1 MSKDR
6 LSDYQWPSRAAR
18 TDTRPVRFD
27 LDSERETDRRR
38 AERSLRGSR
47 DVSGY
52 ADEDNVFASGR
63 NRIGRE
69 RFLDRNIVDRERSLS
84 PKFTEEPLASDNS
97 DIIITA
103 GPDSNDEY
111 GGPAHSYRRRR
122 SSAYSPPREETS
134 HYSRPRNRWRL
145 NRSLGQRRESL
156 ESSVASSASDSDI
169 SDDAYSFTLTRHKRT
184 PSGIEIISDATSE
197 ASEGDIG
204 GLEPEKIATQS
215 LLAPKTQ
222 NVYHS
227 RYTGE
232 GSVGGVQSARI
243 TVLPTPPQSHGA
255 KKNRPPLFK
264 WIHFEDSNMN
274 FDDYQN
280 GVAAVSGLSDLER
293 QAISRLLARVG
304 KRFDKPFQTS
314 SGMKA
319 KFLMPSLTAE
329 NIVNQTG
336 SKTSKPRVVTW
347 MSLPHF
353 TLQKYKAGPATA
365 RPADH
370 PVRSLMQARFS
381 LVQRG
386 RDMQQAVCHLL
397 DTPDDY
403 CFHIAQTWYLILDDS
418 LLITCA
424 GIRMSSLQGDA
435 IKIVSEPSSKHHGTW
450 PPYILVSSGRCL
462 LWCFKVDECQTWF
475 DFVLLFGEF
484 WPRRLEFKHN
494 GKTVRAADW
503 PRIIAQAKKTNVR
516 LTVDHKAPL
525 RDKFEAPDN
534 FIPVTRDFGKTT
546 SVLKPAV
553 APKQQPGT
561 KTSPNIP
568 GVVIHDSDKPHKQT
582 MTSSPPVKGQPQ
594 SAGKPATVENA
605 PEKSSDPPKEGY
617 FDKLKSKPAVA
628 TRPED
633 SLNLPGAQNL
643 AIKPDNIFSG
653 FYVFAWLNSHP
664 TAMLSPPLSTTPLE
678 RSQSSRNRSS
688 SSPSGIREDT
698 PTPKPAPEFQWRVE
712 EQGIRDD
719 LREVDDFLKS
729 RSSVSHRIVY
739 QECALGSRD
748 AIVEQ
753 LTIVK
758 TKLMSAEKVNPEKLK
773 ILGTKETIAAAAD
786 QIFQFFLPIAF
797 EGPTV
802 QKYWGAIDSLIL
814 PDKSQKSKTPESASQ
829 YYQSRQYY
837 PKERRKRNFGCHND
851 EVPYIADFLGQI
863 ARQVQPF
870 KEFYAEALPADRINI
885 NLPEEFAKAWLYLLI
900 SVASTT
906 KDMAVF
912 ENQSFVVHD
921 LLDKGMR
928 KVVQET
934 SKKSLLDSLVFTP
947 FELATLINFQLLE
960 GVTPYSQDIIEPY
973 WQYLRSLEADIAANP
988 VDRNHQDRIALFKQ
1002 EIYVINDTLNQQ
1014 RRLLMLASPSAS
1026 FRNSAANF
1034 QNTHLNKIAN
1044 DDYRSAVPV
1053 VYTQQTVHG
1062 GFNTP
1067 AHHTRFDTAN
1077 IEPFDVPI
1085 VVDSHGRS
1093 RTSQL
1098 APTHPNGVLGILIY
1112 DAISLVDHKLR
1123 DIREMH
1129 DWISHL
1135 QASNLQKIDTNK
1147 DRQEAA
1153 IYAFTIVTIVFLP
1166 LSTVAG
1172 IMGMNT
1178 VDIRD
1183 MEFSQWVF
1191 WAAAIPLMVVVIC
1204 LCLIWAGELG
1214 NFWKGFRDL
1223 WKRRDRARRK
1233 KVRKAA
1239 ASSFVPAMTYTPMER
1254 SNMYATRASSVR
1266 DIDHHDVGVRERRPE
1281 YMRGL

>member
-1 MSKDR
+1 MSKER
-6 LSDYQWPSRAAR
+6 LSDYQWPSRASR

-27 LDSERETDRRR
+27 LDTERENDRRR
-38 AERSLRGSR
+38 AAERSLRGSR
-47 DVSGY
+47 D
-52 ADEDNVFASGR
+52 ASGFVDENFTFVPKR
-63 NRIGRE
+63 SRIGR
-69 RFLDRNIVDRERSLS
+69 DRNRDRIIKDQERSLS
-84 PKFTEEPLASDNS
+84 PKFTEEPIASDNS

-103 GPDSNDEY
+103 GPDSNDDEY
-111 GGPAHSYRRRR
+111 GGSAHPYRSRR
-122 SSAYSPPREETS
+122 SSTYSL
-134 HYSRPRNRWRL
+134 SRYEDRDGNYISRRHRRRQNRF
-145 NRSLGQRRESL
+145 LGQRRDSL
-156 ESSVASSASDSDI
+156 ESSASCSASDSDI

-184 PSGIEIISDATSE
+184 TSGIEIVSDVTSE
-197 ASEGDIG
+197 ASEGDVG
-204 GLEPEKIATQS
+204 GMEPEKIASQS
-215 LLAPKTQ
+215 LLAPKIQ
-222 NVYHS
+222 NVFDS

-243 TVLPTPPQSHGA
+243 TVLPTPPQSHGL

-264 WIHFEDSNMN
+264 WIHFEDAAMN

-280 GVAAVSGLSDLER
+280 GVAAVSGLSDIER

-370 PVRSLMQARFS
+370 PIRSLMQARFS
-381 LVQRG
+381 LVQKG

-435 IKIVSEPSSKHHGTW
+435 IKIAPEPSSKHHGTW
-450 PPYILVSSGRCL
+450 PPFILVSSGRCL
-462 LWCFKVDECQTWF
+462 LWCFKVEECQTWF

-494 GKTVRAADW
+494 GKTIRAADW
-503 PRIIAQAKKTNVR
+503 PRIIAQAKRTNLR
-516 LTVDHKAPL
+516 LTVDHRAPL

-534 FIPVTRDFGKTT
+534 FIPVTRDNGKAT
-546 SVLKPAV
+546 SASKPTMASKEQPGANTSSTIPGFV
-553 APKQQPGT
+553 IHEYDKPPKQNMPG
-561 KTSPNIP
+561 
-568 GVVIHDSDKPHKQT
+568 
-582 MTSSPPVKGQPQ
+582 PPPEKGQQ
-594 SAGKPATVENA
+594 QTAKPATAEDA
-605 PEKSSDPPKEGY
+605 PEKSGAPSTEGY
-617 FDKLKSKPAVA
+617 FDKPKPKPAA
-628 TRPED
+628 AARPED
-633 SLNLPGAQNL
+633 SLNLPGVQNSPP
-643 AIKPDNIFSG
+643 KPDNIFAG

-664 TAMLSPPLSTTPLE
+664 IAMLSPPLFGSSLE
-678 RSQSSRNRSS
+678 RSQSRNRSS
-688 SSPSGIREDT
+688 SSPSGVREDP
-698 PTPKPAPEFQWRVE
+698 PTPKTTPEIQWRVE
-712 EQGIRDD
+712 EQDIRDD
-719 LREVDDFLKS
+719 LREVDDFLKAK
-729 RSSVSHRIVY
+729 SSVSDRIVY
-739 QECALGSRD
+739 QECPLSSRD
-748 AIVEQ
+748 SIVEQ
-753 LTIVK
+753 LTRVK
-758 TKLMSAEKVNPEKLK
+758 TKLMSSEKVNPEKVK
-773 ILGTKETIAAAAD
+773 ILGTKEAIAAAAD
-786 QIFQFFLPIAF
+786 QIFQFFLPVTF

-814 PDKSQKSKTPESASQ
+814 PDKSQKVKAQENTSQ
-829 YYQSRQYY
+829 YQSRQYW
-837 PKERRKRNFGCHND
+837 PKERRKRNFGCRNED
-851 EVPYIADFLGQI
+851 VPYIAEFLGQI

-870 KEFYAEALPADRINI
+870 KEFYAEARPADRLNI
-885 NLPEEFAKAWLYLLI
+885 HLPEEFPKAWLYLLI

-906 KDMAVF
+906 KDIAVF
-912 ENQSFVVHD
+912 ENQNSVVHD

-960 GVTPYSQDIIEPY
+960 GVTPHSQDIIEPY

-1026 FRNSAANF
+1026 FRNSAAAL
-1034 QNTHLNKIAN
+1034 QNTHLNRAAN
-1044 DDYRSAVPV
+1044 DDYRSVGPNAFAQP
-1053 VYTQQTVHG
+1053 TVHG
-1062 GFNTP
+1062 FNNAT
-1067 AHHTRFDTAN
+1067 HHTRYDAAN

-1085 VVDSHGRS
+1085 VVDNQGRS

-1191 WAAAIPLMVVVIC
+1191 WAAAIPLMIIVIT

-1223 WKRRDRARRK
+1223 WRRREGARRK

-1239 ASSFVPAMTYTPMER
+1239 VNFAPTMAYTPMDR
-1254 SNMYATRASSVR
+1254 SSMYNTGASPELDFDPHTVL
-1266 DIDHHDVGVRERRPE
+1266 RERNRSE

>member
-1 MSKDR
+1 MSKER
-6 LSDYQWPSRAAR
+6 LSDYQWPSRAPR

-47 DVSGY
+47 DVPGFV
-52 ADEDNVFASGR
+52 DEDYAFAGGR
-63 NRIGRE
+63 SRIGRDRYQE
-69 RFLDRNIVDRERSLS
+69 RIIEDRERSLS
-84 PKFTEEPLASDNS
+84 PKFTEEPVASDNS

-103 GPDSNDEY
+103 GPDSNDEF
-111 GGPAHSYRRRR
+111 GGPAHSYRGRR
-122 SSAYSPPREETS
+122 SSAYSQSRFEDKDSHFPRV
-134 HYSRPRNRWRL
+134 RNRRRL
-145 NRSLGQRRESL
+145 NRYVGGRRDSL
-156 ESSVASSASDSDI
+156 ESSASHSASDPDI
-169 SDDAYSFTLTRHKRT
+169 SDDAYSFTLTRHRRAA
-184 PSGIEIISDATSE
+184 SGVEIVSDVTSE

-204 GLEPEKIATQS
+204 AVEPEKIISQS
-215 LLAPKTQ
+215 LLAPKVQ
-222 NVYHS
+222 NVFDS

-243 TVLPTPPQSHGA
+243 TVLPTPPQSHGQ

-264 WIHFEDSNMN
+264 WIHFEDAAMN

-280 GVAAVSGLSDLER
+280 GVAAVSGLSDVER

-319 KFLMPSLTAE
+319 KFLIPSLTAE

-403 CFHIAQTWYLILDDS
+403 CFHIAQTWYLVIDDS

-435 IKIVSEPSSKHHGTW
+435 IKIVPEPSSKNHGTW
-450 PPYILVSSGRCL
+450 PPLILVSCGRCL
-462 LWCFKVDECQTWF
+462 LWCFKVDECQSWF

-484 WPRRLEFKHN
+484 WPRRMEFKHN
-494 GKTVRAADW
+494 GKIIRAADW
-503 PRIIAQAKKTNVR
+503 PRIIAQAKRTNVR
-516 LTVDHKAPL
+516 LTVDHRAPL
-525 RDKFEAPDN
+525 RDKFEAPDS
-534 FIPVTRDFGKTT
+534 FIPVTRDYGKTA
-546 SVLKPAV
+546 SASKPAV
-553 APKQQPGT
+553 ESKEQPGT
-561 KTSPNIP
+561 NTSSTIP
-568 GVVIHDSDKPHKQT
+568 GFIIDEYDKPSKQN
-582 MTSSPPVKGQPQ
+582 MPGPPPEKGQQ
-594 SAGKPATVENA
+594 QTAKPATAEDI
-605 PEKSSDPPKEGY
+605 PEKSSAPSTEGY
-617 FDKLKSKPAVA
+617 FDKPKPKSATV

-633 SLNLPGAQNL
+633 SLNLPG
-643 AIKPDNIFSG
+643 
-653 FYVFAWLNSHP
+653 
-664 TAMLSPPLSTTPLE
+664 

-688 SSPSGIREDT
+688 SSPSGFREDT
-698 PTPKPAPEFQWRVE
+698 PTPKATPEIQWRVE
-712 EQGIRDD
+712 EQDIKDD
-719 LREVDDFLKS
+719 LQEVDDFLKG
-729 RSSVSHRIVY
+729 RSSVSDRIVY
-739 QECALGSRD
+739 QECALSSRY

-753 LTIVK
+753 LTRVK
-758 TKLMSAEKVNPEKLK
+758 AKLMSAEKVNPEKVK
-773 ILGTKETIAAAAD
+773 ILGTKEAIAAAAD
-786 QIFQFFLPIAF
+786 QIFQFFLPITF

-814 PDKSQKSKTPESASQ
+814 PDKSKKHKASENTSQ
-829 YYQSRQYY
+829 HYQSRQYW
-837 PKERRKRNFGCHND
+837 PKERRKRNFGCHNED
-851 EVPYIADFLGQI
+851 VPYIAEFLGQI
-863 ARQVQPF
+863 ARQIQPF
-870 KEFYAEALPADRINI
+870 KEFYAQALPADRLNI
-885 NLPEEFAKAWLYLLI
+885 HLPEEFPKAWLYLLI

-912 ENQSFVVHD
+912 DNQSSVVHD

-960 GVTPYSQDIIEPY
+960 GVTPYSQDIVEPY

-1002 EIYVINDTLNQQ
+1002 ETYVINDTLNQQ

-1034 QNTHLNKIAN
+1034 QNSHLNKMVN
-1044 DDYRSAVPV
+1044 DDHRSVAPAI
-1053 VYTQQTVHG
+1053 YAQPTVHG
-1062 GFNTP
+1062 FNNAT
-1067 AHHTRFDTAN
+1067 HHTRFDTAN
-1077 IEPFDVPI
+1077 IEPYDVPI
-1085 VVDSHGRS
+1085 IVDNHGRS
-1093 RTSQL
+1093 STSQL

-1129 DWISHL
+1129 DWVSHL

-1191 WAAAIPLMVVVIC
+1191 WAAAIPLMVIVIT

-1214 NFWKGFRDL
+1214 NFWEGFRDL
-1223 WKRRDRARRK
+1223 WRRRDKGRRK
-1233 KVRKAA
+1233 KVSMATSNFA
-1239 ASSFVPAMTYTPMER
+1239 PTMAYSPLER
-1254 SNMYATRASSVR
+1254 SSMYNTGAESVR
-1266 DIDHHDVGVRERRPE
+1266 DLDHHSGIVRNRNRPD
-1281 YMRGL
+1281 YLRGL